1 MKNKISK
8 LILIVMFL
16 SAYIWLSFNQENMN
30 IILET
35 NRIFVDAIRDYYDSI
50 EKQKRLLQEINAQ
63 LIIGG

>member
-35 NRIFVDAIRDYYDSI
+35 NRIFVDSIRDYYDSI